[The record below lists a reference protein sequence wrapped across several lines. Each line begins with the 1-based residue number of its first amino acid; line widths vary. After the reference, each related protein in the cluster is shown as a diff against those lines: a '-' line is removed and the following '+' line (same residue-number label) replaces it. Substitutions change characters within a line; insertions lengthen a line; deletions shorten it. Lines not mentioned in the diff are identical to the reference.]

1 MAFLTCRFF
10 SRALNS
16 NASIHV
22 IVPTPQSNEAEENG
36 AVYASS
42 GTFPVVYLL
51 HGLHGDCSSWMRL
64 SRIEHYVQTRR
75 CAAVMA
81 SGGNAFYQDMY
92 RGPAYATFFTR
103 ELPALVCGL
112 FPVSSRR
119 EDTFIAGLSMGG
131 YGAWHLALAAPDVFS
146 AAASMSGALDIAALC
161 TPDGKRAADSV
172 IHWDAVFQNPDAL
185 AGSDSDLFA
194 QYARCARQGLAPRL
208 FQTCGTEDFLYEMN
222 LSARDRMLALGADLT
237 YTEDPGEHTWDYW
250 DLHIQEALDWMLGGR
265 TAGTA
270 AAK

>member
-51 HGLHGDCSSWMRL
+51 HGLHGDCNSWMRL

-103 ELPALVCGL
+103 ELPALVCRALDGEL
-112 FPVSSRR
+112 TPLAPQKRALLPQHYSWAALR
-119 EDTFIAGLSMGG
+119 EK
-131 YGAWHLALAAPDVFS
+131 WLAL
-146 AAASMSGALDIAALC
+146 
-161 TPDGKRAADSV
+161 
-172 IHWDAVFQNPDAL
+172 
-185 AGSDSDLFA
+185 
-194 QYARCARQGLAPRL
+194 
-208 FQTCGTEDFLYEMN
+208 YE
-222 LSARDRMLALGADLT
+222 R
-237 YTEDPGEHTWDYW
+237 
-250 DLHIQEALDWMLGGR
+250 EA
-265 TAGTA
+265 
-270 AAK
+270 